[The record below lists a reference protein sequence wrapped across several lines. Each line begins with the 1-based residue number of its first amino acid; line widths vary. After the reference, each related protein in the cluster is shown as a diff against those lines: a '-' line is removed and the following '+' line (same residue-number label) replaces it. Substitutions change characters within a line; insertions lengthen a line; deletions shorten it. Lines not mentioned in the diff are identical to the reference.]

1 MTYSSKIIPQP
12 QPSRV
17 IKLSSQQTNNCN
29 TTAFSENFPKKS
41 NFWSLVSKYDNID
54 GSKNNAHPSIFDI
67 FKDSIDATQFLN
79 RLITFPGA
87 SSSREAI
94 ERLTRG
100 QSANRIWFEYRKMT
114 ITGSKAHLLNN
125 VEKFNRGLNPNA
137 RDMLIG
143 GNRRELNFPPI
154 IYGRNNEAVARC
166 QFIAR
171 KTMELPGFVFQERG
185 MYLDKTHPFIAASV
199 DGLYSFDVHDS
210 INDDDD
216 HHSVFSPGFS
226 DENENDDLTFSLMSN
241 MDHPGRVTRLLEIK
255 CPYILRDTGLKKG
268 VHKLKYLVRLAGAA
282 GNDDVPLKDLYR
294 LKKSSVYYTQIQLY
308 LRVYNLKVC
317 TLLIW
322 TPYDFLE
329 LDIEQDCNFGET
341 LFSNLTRLYR
351 DEFIPTLIFEKNR

>member
-1 MTYSSKIIPQP
+1 MSSKIIPQP
-12 QPSRV
+12 QPQLG
-17 IKLSSQQTNNCN
+17 LSPQQTKCN
-29 TTAFSENFPKKS
+29 TTVFSEIFPKKS
-41 NFWSLVSKYDNID
+41 NFWSLVSKYDD
-54 GSKNNAHPSIFDI
+54 DLEHPSIFDI

-87 SSSREAI
+87 SSREAI

-100 QSANRIWFEYRKMT
+100 QSANHIWFEYRKMT

-125 VEKFNRGLNPNA
+125 AEKFGRVLSPYA
-137 RDMLIG
+137 RDMLMG
-143 GNRRELNFPPI
+143 GDRRELNFPPI
-154 IYGRNNEAVARC
+154 IYGRNNEAVARY

-199 DGLYSFDVHDS
+199 DGLYSFDAPDS
-210 INDDDD
+210 VNDD
-216 HHSVFSPGFS
+216 HHRSFFSPGFS
-226 DENENDDLTFSLMSN
+226 DKNQNDDLTFSLMDNSN
-241 MDHPGRVTRLLEIK
+241 HPGRVTRLLEIK
-255 CPYILRDTGLKKG
+255 CPYLLRDTGLKKG
-268 VHKLKYLVRLAGAA
+268 GDKLKYLERLAKTSSSR
-282 GNDDVPLKDLYR
+282 NDDTPLKDFAKLYR
-294 LKKSSVYYTQIQLY
+294 LKKSSLYYTQIQLY

-329 LDIEQDCNFGET
+329 LDIEQDHNFGET

-351 DEFIPTLIFEKNR
+351 DKFIPTLVFEKNK